1 MFLNCCNNRWHFHPA
16 LCFRLWQQQ
25 KWWFWNRLKWYH
37 FKANHCSKLRNFTKK
52 KSKSKHFE
60 LVFGRI
66 SNIANLVLFLAQKII
81 KIEEIWTHCSFWAL
95 TKLSSMPV
103 IREGLHLSFCASCG
117 KLRSRHCSC
126 KLGAAA
132 RNLFSNCFSGF
143 TCLAGCGIAS
153 EKIYMFRSFPFFCAS
168 CGKLHWRL
176 QARCRQPL
184 VNCPTPSTCIAH
196 CDLCICQLYF
206 ITNPQ

>member
-1 MFLNCCNNRWHFHPA
+1 M
-16 LCFRLWQQQ
+16 
-25 KWWFWNRLKWYH
+25 
-37 FKANHCSKLRNFTKK
+37 
-52 KSKSKHFE
+52 SKSKHFE

-103 IREGLHLSFCASCG
+103 IREWLHLSFCASCG

-143 TCLAGCGIAS
+143 TCLAGCGMAS
-153 EKIYMFRSFPFFCAS
+153 EKNYSWEAS
-168 CGKLHWRL
+168 LFS
-176 QARCRQPL
+176 APA
-184 VNCPTPSTCIAH
+184 VAH
-196 CDLCICQLYF
+196 CSGDCKLGAAATKTCFRNALVGLPVWRDVALHQKNGIYR
-206 ITNPQ
+206 